1 MGPVDVNLLRELV
14 GTENVRDS
22 EADLYA
28 YGIDAS
34 VYSAKPSAVV
44 KPDKSEHVKK
54 ILEYANSNHIPVIPR
69 GSGSAMCGQTIPIN
83 GGIILD
89 MKGMNR
95 ILEINIRD
103 GYCRVEPGVVDED
116 LNLALRE
123 YGFFYPPAP
132 ASSRIATIG
141 GEIGNNASGVRSVKY
156 GAVRDYILGM
166 NVVLP
171 GGQEIK
177 CGTQTRVT
185 SSGYQLERLFA
196 GSEGTLG
203 VIVEAILKF
212 IPLPRF
218 RCLGISNFEQLEE
231 VGEAIADIISSGCNP
246 SMLELIDNVAIRAV
260 NEATGIGLPDV
271 EAILMFEAD
280 GMVKEGVEYEI
291 AKIKKYCE
299 NNHGFGIESS
309 YEQNERSRLFAGRKQ
324 LFPSLAKYKNLL
336 STTALAD
343 DMAVPFSK
351 MAETTRMIHS
361 VADKYNVIM
370 TAYGHCGSG
379 CVHTKILMDTTKKE
393 VWDAAKKIVSEI
405 YDYVHSIGGTTSA
418 EHGIGISKGFAL
430 QQEHHD
436 LLEIMRGIKKVFDPE
451 NILNPMKL
459 MDAPGDWLSAAG
471 LRYSVKR

>member
-1 MGPVDVNLLRELV
+1 MEEIDVGILRELV
-14 GTENVRDS
+14 GEKNVRDG
-22 EADLYA
+22 EADLYI

-34 VYSAKPSAVV
+34 VHSARPAVVV
-44 KPDKSEHVKK
+44 KPDTAEDVKK
-54 ILEYANSNHIPVIPR
+54 ILEYADSGGIPVVPR

-116 LNLALRE
+116 LNLALQQH
-123 YGFFYPPAP
+123 GFFYPPAP

-156 GAVRDYILGM
+156 GAARDYVLGLR
-166 NVVLP
+166 VVLA
-171 GGQEIK
+171 GGRELK
-177 CGTQTRVT
+177 CGTRTRVV
-185 SSGYQLERLFA
+185 SSGYQLERLFV

-203 VIVEAILKF
+203 VMTEAILKF
-212 IPLPRF
+212 IPLPRY
-218 RCLGISNFEQLEE
+218 RCLGITNFKRLEE
-231 VGEAIADIISSGCNP
+231 AGEAVADIISSGSNP

-260 NEATGIGLPDV
+260 NAATGIGLPDV
-271 EAILMFEAD
+271 EAILLFEAD

-291 AKIKKYCE
+291 EKIKEYCE
-299 NNHGFGIESS
+299 NNNGFGIESS
-309 YEQNERSRLFAGRKQ
+309 YDPKERARLFAGRKQ
-324 LFPSLAKYKNLL
+324 LFPSLAKYRSVL

-361 VADKYNVIM
+361 VAEKHNVIM

-379 CVHTKILMDTTKKE
+379 CVHTKILMDTSRKE
-393 VWDAAKKIVSEI
+393 VWESAKKVVAEI

-418 EHGIGISKGFAL
+418 EHGIGISKGFAM
-430 QQEHHD
+430 QNEHQD
-436 LLEIMRGIKKVFDPE
+436 LLEVMRGIKKVFDPN

-459 MDAPGDWLSAAG
+459 MDAPGDWLSATG
-471 LRYSVKR
+471 LRYAVNR